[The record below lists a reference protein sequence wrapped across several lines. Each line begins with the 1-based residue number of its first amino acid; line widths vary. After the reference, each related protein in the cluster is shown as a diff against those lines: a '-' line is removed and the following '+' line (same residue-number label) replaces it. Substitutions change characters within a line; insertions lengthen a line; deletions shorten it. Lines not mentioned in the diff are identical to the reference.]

1 MLRISVSKLG
11 EGSQRLITMTDMTS
25 LSQRRARLKE
35 EVESRDAA
43 VRELEDRRRNI
54 DAYLEALYEI
64 PDLKERQ
71 ELFDKVQHDSVPFE
85 HLKKGKR
92 LTAFLP
98 DCFEN
103 SEGEYRCGGKV
114 YKRYTAGIDNGS
126 SHTGYTVRL
135 SDMTAEMQLDE
146 QLKSRSIELLEL

>member
-1 MLRISVSKLG
+1 M
-11 EGSQRLITMTDMTS
+11 D
-25 LSQRRARLKE
+25 
-35 EVESRDAA
+35 
-43 VRELEDRRRNI
+43 NI
-54 DAYLEALYEI
+54 RTLFEAI
-64 PDLKERQ
+64 PDTVIITDTYGYILDFNR
-71 ELFDKVQHDSVPFE
+71 SVPFE

>member
-71 ELFDKVQHDSVPFE
+71 ELFDKVQHDTE
-85 HLKKGKR
+85 R
-92 LTAFLP
+92 AFDTMLGNMEQAADDIP
-98 DCFEN
+98 
-103 SEGEYRCGGKV
+103 GCGP
-114 YKRYTAGIDNGS
+114 
-126 SHTGYTVRL
+126 
-135 SDMTAEMQLDE
+135 
-146 QLKSRSIELLEL
+146 LLEENLETARKSLAEVRAAVARLKEGQ